1 GRCAQRPAS
10 PNAYTR
16 LVYRKAEPTLSR
28 GRCSG
33 RVPLMR
39 LGALV
44 IPAFLAASLLGAAG
58 SAWANEGSQTSAVKA
73 AFAPGAPPLVWPLL
87 VLVVTAA
94 PALRRRRSLRLA
106 AAALVLVLLGFA
118 FQSALHSAHHGPD
131 HAASA
136 ACATASLASASFPRR
151 SSWTI
156 RSWPTSSRSRRS
168 STASCRGRATRF
180 RARKR
185 T

>member
-1 GRCAQRPAS
+1 
-10 PNAYTR
+10 
-16 LVYRKAEPTLSR
+16 
-28 GRCSG
+28 
-33 RVPLMR
+33 MR

-58 SAWANEGSQTSAVKA
+58 SAWADEGSQTSAVEA
-73 AFAPGAPPLVWPLL
+73 AFAPGAPALVWPLL

-136 ACATASLASASFPRR
+136 ACATASLAAHADASPAQPVAVETQALLAATLFREQGPLA
-151 SSWTI
+151 
-156 RSWPTSSRSRRS
+156 PTDRPLGARL
-168 STASCRGRATRF
+168 GRAPPS
-180 RARKR
+180 ARV
-185 T
+185 